1 MKIEFVAVPV
11 TLDAA
16 AGEDSPRTITG
27 VAVPWDTPAVVS
39 GGQKVQFSK
48 GAFDVNQKAPKL
60 LEGHDMNQ
68 LRGVVTELVEADEG
82 LLFSAKFAKTR
93 ASDEAIE
100 LIKAGAYDSVSIGAI
115 PTKFKYKG
123 DTMMVSAAEILEISL
138 VSHPAFSDAVITE
151 IAASQPDDESEEE
164 VVEPQP
170 LDIPEEETMSEVT
183 PTVEASAEIVPTAP
197 LFAMARREEKM
208 PTAAEYIVASI
219 AGGPALDEMH
229 NRLRAA
235 APNITTSDTVGL
247 LPEILVQ
254 PVYDNFLGTRKTI
267 ESIGSRAIPAAG
279 SHFRLPYVSTQP
291 SIAIQSSQNA
301 TLQASTLGV
310 SYFTVEKKTYG
321 SYQTLSEQDIDWSS
335 PEVVGILL
343 SSLSKVYA
351 YETDNAVADAFL
363 AAVTQTAVLT
373 DPTSPSE
380 WVSDITDAAVTI
392 MNASN
397 GNMPDTLWLS
407 PNMYG
412 YLNKLVDTTGRPLLA
427 GMSPMNSFGTTSA
440 ATFAGEAFGM
450 KVVVDRAFAADTV
463 IVGDPS
469 GYFVGE
475 AIKGAIAIDVPSTLS
490 RTIAFRGYLAQ
501 QMVDTTK
508 FVKLT

>member
-1 MKIEFVAVPV
+1 MIKFDAVPV

-16 AGEDSPRTITG
+16 ASEEAPKTITG
-27 VAVPWDTPAVVS
+27 IAVPWAPTFATVS
-39 GGQKVQFSK
+39 DGTKVSFSR
-48 GAFDVNQKAPKL
+48 GAFDLNAKPAKL
-60 LEGHDMNQ
+60 LEGHDMSQ
-68 LRGVVTELVEADEG
+68 LRGVVTELVDMDEG
-82 LLFSAKFAKTR
+82 LGFVAKFAETR
-93 ASDEAIE
+93 ASLDAI
-100 LIKAGAYDSVSIGAI
+100 LLLKAGAYDSVSVGAI
-115 PTKFKYKG
+115 PKKFKYDKNG
-123 DTMMVSAAEILEISL
+123 VMVVSSADLVEISL
-138 VSHPAFSDAVITE
+138 VAQPAFKDAVITE
-151 IAASQPDDESEEE
+151 IAASEPDAD
-164 VVEPQP
+164 EPQP
-170 LDIPEEETMSEVT
+170 DNIPEEETVSQET
-183 PTVEASAEIVPTAP
+183 PSVEASAEIVPTAP
-197 LFAMARREEKM
+197 LFAMARREEKL
-208 PTAAEYIVASI
+208 PTAAEYIVASV
-219 AGGPALDEMH
+219 AGGDALNQMH

-235 APNITTSDTVGL
+235 APDITTTDTPGL

-291 SIAIQSSQNA
+291 SVAIQSAQNA
-301 TLQASTLGV
+301 TLQASTIGI
-310 SYFTVEKKTYG
+310 SYYSVEKKTYG

-335 PEVVGILL
+335 PEIVSILL
-343 SSLSKVYA
+343 SSLSKVYG
-351 YETDNAVADAFL
+351 YETDNVVADAFL

-373 DPTSPSE
+373 DPTSPAE

-392 MNASN
+392 MTASN

-427 GMSPMNSFGTTSA
+427 GMSPMNAFGTTSA

-450 KVVVDRAFAADTV
+450 KVVVDRAFSADTV

-475 AIKGAIAIDVPSTLS
+475 AMKGAIAVDVPSTLS

-501 QMVDTTK
+501 QMVDATK